1 MPATNVP
8 YELLK
13 LITRFD
19 LERVFIGEQ
28 GRGILQYQAECVD
41 LQGSNSI
48 KHLDGV
54 PEANEQCPR
63 QTPQSQRRPATG
75 TRRLSS
81 SAAPRSPPDPPPSP
95 PRRPG
100 RGRGARGAA
109 VAVALRRRGGPIV
122 AGAGGRGGAM
132 SEWMARIGP
141 AAHGSGRAR
150 DTPVFRTCSIVFLR
164 VHGLRLCSGFTASI
178 SSIVHLH
185 TLAMITEHA
194 PLESSRCPAQQTHR
208 LAIYVAHVIECT

>member
-1 MPATNVP
+1 V
-8 YELLK
+8 
-13 LITRFD
+13 
-19 LERVFIGEQ
+19 
-28 GRGILQYQAECVD
+28 
-41 LQGSNSI
+41 S
-48 KHLDGV
+48 
-54 PEANEQCPR
+54 EANAP
-63 QTPQSQRRPATG
+63 TPTPVRDWNATIEFLCRATQSLRPAPVT
-75 TRRLSS
+75 S
-81 SAAPRSPPDPPPSP
+81 SATRT
-95 PRRPG
+95 
-100 RGRGARGAA
+100 RGAA